1 MGKSRDAIGLD
12 GEVVNRRRTI
22 SGPLT
27 ELVEAARHDQPDI
40 TPSSKQFESS
50 PPLVNSPSPHP
61 PSSPLPNSGGSGS
74 SSENLPFAEEG
85 SLTIR
90 RQGRGEGQV
99 TIYIY
104 VYECLSLYLSIDLI
118 YFAVEVK
125 RFHSLIMSQVSF

>member
-27 ELVEAARHDQPDI
+27 ELVEAARHDQPDL
-40 TPSSKQFESS
+40 TPSSNQFESS

-74 SSENLPFAEEG
+74 SSENLPFADEG
-85 SLTIR
+85 NLTIR
-90 RQGRGEGQV
+90 RPGRGEGQGQV

-104 VYECLSLYLSIDLI
+104 VYECLSLYLYRSNILC
-118 YFAVEVK
+118 
-125 RFHSLIMSQVSF
+125 S